1 MRSDFLARLATR
13 VLVCDGAMG
22 TMLHASGV
30 PLDRSLPELNLSNP
44 ALVRAIH
51 RAYIQAGADIIQTNT
66 FGASRQRLARHGFE
80 DRVAEINRAGVRV
93 AQEARESAE
102 AAVLVAG
109 SVGPVAPPGFRGQ
122 LSLEELRSALREQ
135 IEALVAGGVDLLLFE
150 TFGDLREM
158 VEAVEIAK
166 TLTALPLVAQMT
178 FVDDGRTIAGDS
190 PEEVAATLE
199 QLGVAV
205 VGANCTLG
213 PQGLLEVL
221 RQLSRH
227 TSLPL
232 AAQPNAGR
240 PTLLD
245 GRFVYAADG
254 EYFARYARR
263 FVELGAALVG
273 GCCGTTPHHIEA
285 VARAVAGLRPAGR
298 RRAPVVSRLP
308 AAPHVEAVEPAGS
321 RLAEKLAAGRFVIA
335 CELPPPL
342 GGDAE
347 RALRD
352 AALLKEAGADAIVI
366 APASSARAQMS
377 PVTLAL
383 LLQQRLQI
391 ETILSATTWDKGIL
405 TLQADLLGA
414 HALGIRNVLCL
425 TGTPPLQGDYPHVAG
440 IWDVDSIGLI
450 QVLRSLN
457 EGRDRNGIPIGKPTA
472 FFIGTRVNPTAEDR
486 ERELTRVRRKL
497 AAGAQFLVTRP
508 VYDLGA
514 LQALLDALGAQRP
527 PLLLGVM
534 PLQDFKHAEYLQHEV
549 PGMAL
554 PEAVLERMWAAGD
567 RGPEVGIEIATELIL
582 AARDRVN
589 GILVKSAS
597 GSAVEIVQLLRAIP
611 G

>member
-122 LSLEELRSALREQ
+122 L
-135 IEALVAGGVDLLLFE
+135 
-150 TFGDLREM
+150 
-158 VEAVEIAK
+158 
-166 TLTALPLVAQMT
+166 
-178 FVDDGRTIAGDS
+178 S

-391 ETILSATTWDKGIL
+391 ETILSATTWDK
-405 TLQADLLGA
+405 
-414 HALGIRNVLCL
+414 V
-425 TGTPPLQGDYPHVAG
+425 
-440 IWDVDSIGLI
+440 S
-450 QVLRSLN
+450 
-457 EGRDRNGIPIGKPTA
+457 
-472 FFIGTRVNPTAEDR
+472 
-486 ERELTRVRRKL
+486 
-497 AAGAQFLVTRP
+497 
-508 VYDLGA
+508 
-514 LQALLDALGAQRP
+514 
-527 PLLLGVM
+527 
-534 PLQDFKHAEYLQHEV
+534 
-549 PGMAL
+549 
-554 PEAVLERMWAAGD
+554 
-567 RGPEVGIEIATELIL
+567 
-582 AARDRVN
+582 
-589 GILVKSAS
+589 
-597 GSAVEIVQLLRAIP
+597 
-611 G
+611 